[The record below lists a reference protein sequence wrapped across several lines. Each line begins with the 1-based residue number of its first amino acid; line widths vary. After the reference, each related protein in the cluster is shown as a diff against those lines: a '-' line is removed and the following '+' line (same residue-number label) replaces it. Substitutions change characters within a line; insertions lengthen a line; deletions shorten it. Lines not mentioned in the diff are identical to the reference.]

1 MTERNSEAKPIS
13 GGSTNY
19 PQLSDLIF
27 NQTSNNSFNKVLGEL
42 KRSTLSIPNR
52 LRSIKQDANFV
63 SDVAEAYQ
71 LPLVANERCGSWYIS
86 PEQKKQS
93 AYFKSTD
100 GHMAQWSFSLRRLN
114 LQVLETIAEFDGCIV
129 VDSTRRGKS
138 MPDAL
143 SKTIPIWTTVMN
155 CLLFPDITESHE
167 VTTPPTVVGAS
178 EHAQIT
184 ARMSGFVESLK
195 TLNLDLSSIREKL
208 TKPLRPIWVTPTSTL
223 PASPPEFASFHPVVL
238 LTASSRVSGSESTSE
253 TGYVQGAAD
262 DAEAWAQGLT
272 APLFWKHSE
281 TLLSTPED
289 MIEQTIAALVA
300 QDDGIKGSQL
310 TVLGPRKNI
319 AIGTIEAAETDAETT
334 DIVITVAPKESS
346 ILRSKFRARYL
357 HLILADGKVGS
368 RQLRHS
374 LANLIASMKILIS
387 TASPSRIVVADASGK
402 DQGVGVALAILCL
415 FITEEGSLRRAE
427 EVKEPPNGL
436 NKEKIKQRLS
446 WISVAK
452 PDANPSR
459 TTLQSVNAFLLG

>member
-1 MTERNSEAKPIS
+1 MAEDGNKVKSNSNNPS
-13 GGSTNY
+13 Y

-27 NQTSNNSFNKVLGEL
+27 NNTNNNSFNKVLGEL

-63 SDVAEAYQ
+63 SEVASAYG
-71 LPLVANERCGSWYIS
+71 LPLIANERCGSWYIP

-114 LQVLETIAEFDGCIV
+114 LQVLETIAEFDGCII

-155 CLLFPDITESHE
+155 HVLFPDQTDSHK

-178 EHAQIT
+178 EHAQIA
-184 ARMSGFVESLK
+184 ARISGFVESLK
-195 TLNLDLSSIREKL
+195 TLDLDLAAIRQKL
-208 TKPLRPIWVTPTSTL
+208 TKPLRPIWVTPTSSL
-223 PASPPEFASFHPVVL
+223 PTYPPEFASFHPVVL

-272 APLFWKHSE
+272 APLFWQHVDA
-281 TLLSTPED
+281 LLSTPED
-289 MIEQTIAALVA
+289 MIEEVIAGLVA
-300 QDDGIKGSQL
+300 QGDGNKGAQL
-310 TVLGPRKNI
+310 TDLGPGKRV
-319 AIGTIEAAETDAETT
+319 AIGTINAAEADAQET
-334 DIVITVAPKESS
+334 DIVVTVSLKESEV
-346 ILRSKFRARYL
+346 LRSKLKTRYL

-374 LANLIASMKILIS
+374 LPNLVASVKAQLS
-387 TASPSRIVVADASGK
+387 VSPASRIVVADVNGK

-415 FITEEGSLRRAE
+415 FIADDGNIRPGEEI
-427 EVKEPPNGL
+427 KEPPNGL
-436 NKEKIKQRLS
+436 NKQTIKQKLS

>member
-1 MTERNSEAKPIS
+1 MTESNNEDKAGPGIA
-13 GGSTNY
+13 NY

-27 NQTSNNSFNKVLGEL
+27 NNTSNNSFNKVLGEL

-63 SDVAEAYQ
+63 SEVASAYG
-71 LPLVANERCGSWYIS
+71 LPLVANERCGSWYIH

-114 LQVLETIAEFDGCIV
+114 LQVLETIGRSDGCII

-143 SKTIPIWTTVMN
+143 SKTIPIWTTVVN
-155 CLLFPDITESHE
+155 RILFPDHPDSHE

-178 EHAQIT
+178 EHAQIA
-184 ARMSGFVESLK
+184 ARIAGFVESLK
-195 TLNLDLSSIREKL
+195 TLELDIPSIRQKI
-208 TKPLRPIWVTPTSTL
+208 TKPLRPIWVTPTSSL
-223 PASPPEFASFHPVVL
+223 PESPPNFPSFHPVVL
-238 LTASSRVSGSESTSE
+238 LTASSRISGSESTSE

-289 MIEQTIAALVA
+289 VIEEVIAELVKKG
-300 QDDGIKGSQL
+300 DGDRGSQL
-310 TVLGPRKNI
+310 TPIGSGKRV
-319 AIGTIEAAETDAETT
+319 AIGTIDAAETDAGAN
-334 DIVITVAPKESS
+334 DIVITVAPKENEV
-346 ILRSKFRARYL
+346 LRSKMKTRYL
-357 HLILADGKVGS
+357 HLTLVDGKVGS

-374 LANLIASMKILIS
+374 LPNLIASFKAQLS
-387 TASPSRIVVADASGK
+387 ATPAFRIVVADTNGK
-402 DQGVGVALAILCL
+402 DQGVGIALAILCL
-415 FITEEGSLRRAE
+415 FVTDDGNIRSSE
-427 EVKEPPNGL
+427 EVKDPPNGL
-436 NKEKIKQRLS
+436 NKQTIKQKLS

-459 TTLQSVNAFLLG
+459 TTLQSVNAYLLG

>member
-1 MTERNSEAKPIS
+1 MANHDDEVTAS
-13 GGSTNY
+13 GNQSY
-19 PQLSDLIF
+19 PQLSDIIF
-27 NQTSNNSFNKVLGEL
+27 NNTNNNSFNKVLGEL

-63 SDVAEAYQ
+63 FEVASAYG
-71 LPLVANERCGSWYIS
+71 LPLVANERCGSWYIP
-86 PEQKKQS
+86 PEQKRQS

-114 LQVLETIAEFDGCIV
+114 LQVLETIGEFDGCII

-155 CLLFPDITESHE
+155 CVLFPEQTESHE
-167 VTTPPTVVGAS
+167 VVTPPTVVGAS
-178 EHAQIT
+178 EHAQIA
-184 ARMSGFVESLK
+184 ARISSFVESLK
-195 TLNLDLSSIREKL
+195 TLDLDLATIRQKL
-208 TKPLRPIWVTPTSTL
+208 TKPLRPIWVTPTSSL
-223 PASPPEFASFHPVVL
+223 PSAPPEFSSFHPVVL
-238 LTASSRVSGSESTSE
+238 LTASSRVSGSESTSD

-272 APLFWKHSE
+272 APLFWQHSE

-289 MIEQTIAALVA
+289 TIEEVIAGLVA
-300 QDDGIKGSQL
+300 QGDGSKGSQL
-310 TVLGPRKNI
+310 TAIGPGQRV
-319 AIGTIEAAETDAETT
+319 AIGTIDAAETDARET
-334 DIVITVAPKESS
+334 DIVITASPKESEV
-346 ILRSKFRARYL
+346 LRTKMKARYL
-357 HLILADGKVGS
+357 HLTLADGKVGS

-374 LANLIASMKILIS
+374 LPNLIASIKTQIS
-387 TASPSRIVVADASGK
+387 ASPMFRFVVADASGK

-415 FITEEGSLRRAE
+415 FITDDGNVRPVDEI
-427 EVKEPPNGL
+427 KEPPNGL
-436 NKEKIKQRLS
+436 NKQTIKQKLS
-446 WISVAK
+446 WISIAK

>member
-1 MTERNSEAKPIS
+1 MEGTNNDVKTNSSNPP
-13 GGSTNY
+13 Y

-27 NQTSNNSFNKVLGEL
+27 NNASNNSFNKVLGEL

-63 SDVAEAYQ
+63 SEVAAAYG

-114 LQVLETIAEFDGCIV
+114 LQVLETMGKFDGCII

-143 SKTIPIWTTVMN
+143 SKTIPIWTAVMN
-155 CLLFPDITESHE
+155 RVLFPEQPESHE
-167 VTTPPTVVGAS
+167 VATPPTVVGAS
-178 EHAQIT
+178 EYAQIA
-184 ARMSGFVESLK
+184 ARIPGFVESLK
-195 TLNLDLSSIREKL
+195 TLDLDLSTIRQNL
-208 TKPLRPIWVTPTSTL
+208 TKPLRPIWVTPTSSL
-223 PASPPEFASFHPVVL
+223 PESPPTFSSFHPVVL

-272 APLFWKHSE
+272 APLFWQHNE

-289 MIEQTIAALVA
+289 MIEEVIAGLVA
-300 QDDGIKGSQL
+300 QGDGNKGAQL
-310 TVLGPRKNI
+310 TEVGPGTRV
-319 AIGTIEAAETDAETT
+319 AIGTIDSAETYAKET
-334 DIVITVAPKESS
+334 DIVITVSPKDNE
-346 ILRSKFRARYL
+346 ILRSMLKSRYL
-357 HLILADGKVGS
+357 HLNLADGKVGS

-374 LANLIASMKILIS
+374 LPNLITSIKAQLA
-387 TASPSRIVVADASGK
+387 ASPTSRIVVADVNGK
-402 DQGVGVALAILCL
+402 DQGVGVALAVLCL
-415 FITEEGSLRRAE
+415 FITDDGAIRPSE
-427 EVKEPPNGL
+427 EVKEPSNGL
-436 NKEKIKQRLS
+436 NKQTIKQKLS